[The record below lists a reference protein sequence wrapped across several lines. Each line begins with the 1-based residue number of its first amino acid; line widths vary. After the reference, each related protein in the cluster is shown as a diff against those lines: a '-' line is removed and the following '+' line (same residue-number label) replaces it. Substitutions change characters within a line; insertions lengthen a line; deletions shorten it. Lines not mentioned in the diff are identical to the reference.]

1 MPPTVKRR
9 LASMLYEGMLLF
21 GVSFA
26 ATLVFST
33 AFEQRHA
40 LYLRQWLI
48 LWLFLVFGLY
58 FVWCWMHK
66 GQTLAMKTWKL
77 RLVTVDGKEVGAGR
91 AIVRYLLSW
100 LWLLP
105 GLALATFVEARMLK
119 AALPLMNVFAWALT
133 AYFDPQRQFLHDR
146 LAGTRIV
153 SLDETKI
160 SA

>member
-1 MPPTVKRR
+1 
-9 LASMLYEGMLLF
+9 MLYEAMLLF

-26 ATLVFST
+26 ATLLFST
-33 AFEQRHA
+33 VFEQRHA

-58 FVWCWMHK
+58 FVWCWTHK

-77 RLVTVDGKEVGAGR
+77 RLVTTQGADVGTGR
-91 AIVRYLLSW
+91 AIARYLLSW

-119 AALPLMNVFAWALT
+119 TFLPLLNVLAWALT
-133 AYFDPQRQFLHDR
+133 AYADPQRQFLHDR
-146 LAGTRIV
+146 IAGTRIV
-153 SLDETKI
+153 SLNDEK
-160 SA
+160 AAA